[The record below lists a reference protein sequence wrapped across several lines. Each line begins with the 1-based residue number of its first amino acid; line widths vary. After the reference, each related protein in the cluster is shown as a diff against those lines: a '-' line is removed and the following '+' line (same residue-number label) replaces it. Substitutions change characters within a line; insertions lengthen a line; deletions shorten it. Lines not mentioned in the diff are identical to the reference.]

1 MADHEETSSQLNIEG
16 DVGAGSAIG
25 SGQVTADLIAGR
37 DIILQDITPSEREE
51 RLQQLSQ
58 RLARYVDSLE
68 RVVQAPGAVTRPQH
82 PYLGLTPYTLNHH
95 RQFWGR
101 ERLTRELVQR
111 VAPPD
116 SLDTH
121 LLILYG
127 APGVG
132 KTSLVRAG
140 LQPHLIRRGHLPFYI
155 HIWRQTPTDSFYRL
169 FLEEAE
175 PAVSLL
181 HVLTWMTQA
190 TGKRLYL
197 IFDQFEAFLGPHFNN
212 RQRANFIAQLG
223 ECLQVRDLDVVF
235 ILVVRTEQYAGFNAF
250 KPCIPT
256 IFHNEQEVPPLSR
269 GEALAAITRPLT
281 ELSDQEVFTPDLL
294 EVILDDLDDQGV
306 DPTQLQI
313 VCDTLW
319 ERRGPDGAPVNAET
333 YHKAGGRKGILGHY
347 LQSLLERHI
356 KPQYQDLSRA
366 VLVSLLSSE
375 GKPAAKTRQQL
386 ARSLGD
392 SPELDRVLN
401 DLGDLGLIYAETD
414 ASGQMVYAL
423 SHRYLEK
430 VIELDP
436 DAIDRNRAE
445 ECLEAG
451 LREFRLHQFALA
463 EHTYQFI
470 KRQVD
475 KGVLAI
481 SPEAEALWQ
490 RSRKVSA
497 FRHLMF
503 RVLIVILLS
512 PLLAIPALGFGILVR
527 QADPATRLDTAQPL
541 VYVFIGLAAALAAS
555 FTNGLGATIATLLEY
570 RFSHWPL
577 WRRFGLFLLSLLSP
591 GVAIGILGALV
602 QPSGAIVLQRPEQ
615 SLVLGLIASLF
626 LGLALYLSLPR
637 ERQQSWWGQM
647 RSSVIAGLTFGLLLA
662 AVIFLGDSIG
672 GGDFSEIQRKVLWI
686 EVPVYLT
693 TLTTIFAFGLEVGD
707 RLLLGPP
714 RSSCI

>member
-1 MADHEETSSQLNIEG
+1 MADHEETKSQLNIG
-16 DVGAGSAIG
+16 RDVGPGAAVDH
-25 SGQVTADLIAGR
+25 GQVFAEYIAGG
-37 DIILQDITPSEREE
+37 DITVQKVIPSERQEL
-51 RLQQLSQ
+51 LQQLSQ

-68 RVVQAPGAVTRPQH
+68 RVVQTPGAITKPQR

-101 ERLTRELVQR
+101 EQLIQELVQR

-116 SLDTH
+116 GLDTR

-140 LQPHLIRRGHLPFYI
+140 LQPHLVRRRYLPFYI

-181 HVLTWMTQA
+181 HVLAWMTQA
-190 TGKRLYL
+190 TGRRLYL
-197 IFDQFEAFLGPHFNN
+197 IFDQFEAFFGPHFDN
-212 RQRANFIAQLG
+212 RQRANFVAQLG

-235 ILVVRTEQYAGFNAF
+235 ILVVRTEQYAGFNSF
-250 KPCIPT
+250 KPYIPT
-256 IFHNEQEVPPLSR
+256 IFHNEQDVPPLSR
-269 GEALAAITRPLT
+269 EEALAAITRPLA

-319 ERRGPDGAPVNAET
+319 ESRGLGGASVNAET
-333 YHKAGGRKGILGHY
+333 YHKAGGRKGILGQY
-347 LQSLLERHI
+347 LQALLERHI

-386 ARSLGD
+386 TYSLGD
-392 SPELDRVLN
+392 LPELDSVLN
-401 DLGDLGLIYAETD
+401 DLGNLGLIYAEAE

-436 DAIDRNRAE
+436 DAIGRKRAE
-445 ECLEAG
+445 ELLETG

-475 KGVLAI
+475 SGVLIIPPA
-481 SPEAEALWQ
+481 AAALWQ
-490 RSRKVSA
+490 RSQKTSVLR
-497 FRHLMF
+497 RLIF
-503 RVLIVILLS
+503 RVLMVILFGPILF
-512 PLLAIPALGFGILVR
+512 IPALGSGILTWQLVPTLSPDWS
-527 QADPATRLDTAQPL
+527 QTLVFTCLTAA
-541 VYVFIGLAAALAAS
+541 VIGS
-555 FTNGLGATIATLLEY
+555 FVNGLGVAVNTALEY
-570 RFSHWPL
+570 QLPHWSRWKRL
-577 WRRFGLFLLSLLSP
+577 WLFLLAM
-591 GVAIGILGALV
+591 GGALGTLMLLLE
-602 QPSGAIVLQRPEQ
+602 PSGMTVFQ
-615 SLVLGLIASLF
+615 SPVEALVTGLLIGLF
-626 LGLALYLSLPR
+626 FGLALYLSLPP
-637 ERQQSWWGQM
+637 ERKQSWGGKM
-647 RSSVIAGLTFGLLLA
+647 RPSVIAGLVFGLLLA
-662 AVIFLGDSIG
+662 ATVVLGQGSG
-672 GGDFSEIQRKVLWI
+672 GSELDEIQAKMLWVELPI
-686 EVPVYLT
+686 YFT
-693 TLTTIFAFGLEVGD
+693 TVTTTFAFGLEVGD

-714 RSSCI
+714 PSPYT